1 MQTEVNTVLL
11 RREVM
16 VRLIKAFL
24 SGDFQK
30 QADALPF
37 DMRPKHAEVPF
48 RCCIHKERAI
58 LRERAIA
65 ALGGSVELD
74 DDKTHLGEYAQRALD
89 REKPDN
95 AVLTV
100 IDTAC
105 QGCVPSRIYVTDLCQ
120 GCVARPCTTACAFG
134 AISIKNGR
142 SVIDGEKC
150 KSCTKCR
157 AIKQ

>member
-24 SGDFQK
+24 SGDFLK
-30 QADALPF
+30 QADGVPF

-65 ALGGSVELD
+65 ALGGSIEED
-74 DDKTHLGEYAQRALD
+74 DDKTHLSEYAARALE
-89 REKPDN
+89 RERPDET
-95 AVLTV
+95 VLTV
-100 IDTAC
+100 IDTA
-105 QGCVPSRIYVTDLCQ
+105 
-120 GCVARPCTTACAFG
+120 
-134 AISIKNGR
+134 
-142 SVIDGEKC
+142 
-150 KSCTKCR
+150 
-157 AIKQ
+157 

>member
-65 ALGGSVELD
+65 A
-74 DDKTHLGEYAQRALD
+74 
-89 REKPDN
+89 
-95 AVLTV
+95 
-100 IDTAC
+100 
-105 QGCVPSRIYVTDLCQ
+105 
-120 GCVARPCTTACAFG
+120 
-134 AISIKNGR
+134 
-142 SVIDGEKC
+142 
-150 KSCTKCR
+150 
-157 AIKQ
+157 